1 MNEAV
6 FKAVHDV
13 LERGESA
20 ALVTIISTQGST
32 PQRIGAKMLVYADG
46 RTVGTI
52 GGGCYEN
59 DAFWKARRALD
70 TRKPLVAKYEL
81 TDDIAEESGLICG
94 GQMDVYI
101 EPLESSP
108 HLYLVGAGHV
118 SYHLGRLASTVGF
131 RVHVIDDRDKF
142 SNTDRFPDAMEVVVD
157 NIPEWLEKASL
168 SPHAYAVILTRGHT
182 HDLDALRALATQDL
196 RYLGLIG
203 SKAKVTRLHEVLR
216 EEGITIEH
224 PDRLHA
230 PVGLDIG
237 AISPEEIAV
246 SILAELIAVK
256 YGKLESAEGTMDS
269 GVKALRWVPPVKRTT
284 PVAADS

>member
-1 MNEAV
+1 MNEEV
-6 FKAVHDV
+6 FRAVHDV

-142 SNTDRFPDAMEVVVD
+142 SNKDRFPDAMEVVVD

-196 RYLGLIG
+196 RYLGLLG

-256 YGKLESAEGTMDS
+256 YGKLEGAEGAMDS
-269 GVKALRWVPPVKRTT
+269 GVKALRWIPPVKRTT